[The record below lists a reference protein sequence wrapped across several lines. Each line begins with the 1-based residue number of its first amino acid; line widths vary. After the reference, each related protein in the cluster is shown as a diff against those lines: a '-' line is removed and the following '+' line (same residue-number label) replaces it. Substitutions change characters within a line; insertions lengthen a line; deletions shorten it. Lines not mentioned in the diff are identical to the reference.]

1 MASENV
7 QGTSTPRSD
16 PAFAAAF
23 SWPQSGLEPLPW
35 FPFTVASSPGETA
48 VATRIA
54 QRAERAYW
62 YLRRVLG
69 VAPRFRLLVLD
80 QDDWQRFAENPTFGM
95 SHFTDDGNLVVGTEP
110 AAAWHDVSRYLASCL
125 PAGTLRSLLKV
136 HGPDPVYPAGPD
148 LASVAEALIAHELAH
163 IVADQAGAEFGRQWA
178 AEAFANYA
186 LVAVLGETD
195 STALHRLGT
204 LAEATKTL
212 VEATPTVT
220 EFEAAPHGLPP
231 AAAVLLHLELTRTA
245 YAAYADAQAE
255 PLARW
260 FAQARNGGA
269 IARAP
274 DSDHEF
280 GRMLGRD
287 VHPAFEAPAARRN
300 GWQAPLPRAA

>member
-1 MASENV
+1 MASE
-7 QGTSTPRSD
+7 QFAGTSEAMPPS
-16 PAFAAAF
+16 AFAAPF
-23 SWPQSGLEPLPW
+23 SWPRSGLEPLPW
-35 FPFTVASSPGETA
+35 FPFTVASSRGETA
-48 VATRIA
+48 VAARVA

-69 VAPRFRLLVLD
+69 VAPRFRLLVLNP
-80 QDDWQRFAENPTFGM
+80 DDWRRFAENPTFGVG
-95 SHFTDDGNLVVGTEP
+95 HFTGDGNLVVGNGP
-110 AAAWHDVSRYLASCL
+110 ATAWHDVSRYLATCL
-125 PAGTLRSLLKV
+125 PAGTLRSLMKV

-148 LASVAEALIAHELAH
+148 LSGVAEALIAHELAH

-212 VEATPTVT
+212 LDATPTVS

-231 AAAVLLHLELTRTA
+231 AAAVLLHLELTRAA

-260 FAQARNGGA
+260 FAQARSGGA
-269 IARAP
+269 IAYAP
-274 DSDHEF
+274 DADHEL
-280 GRMLGRD
+280 GRMLARD
-287 VHPAFEAPAARRN
+287 VHPALEAPAARRN